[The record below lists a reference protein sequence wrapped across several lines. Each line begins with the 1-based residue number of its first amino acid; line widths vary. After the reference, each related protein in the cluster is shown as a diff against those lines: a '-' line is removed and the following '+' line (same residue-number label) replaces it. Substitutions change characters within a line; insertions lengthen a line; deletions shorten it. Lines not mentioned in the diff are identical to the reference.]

1 MLPSPPPA
9 ATHPSAIALFLHGL
23 DSSSGGTK
31 GQWLHQHFPAVRM
44 HDYQGSLDQR
54 LAQLEGEVAGLDSL
68 ILIGSSF
75 GGLMAACFALRQPQR
90 CRRLVLLAPA
100 LNFPDFHPPSL
111 PIAVP
116 TLVVIGRNDT
126 VCPPDLVLPRARA
139 TFSNLEVRLEED
151 DHMLHRTF
159 PSLDWPQLLT

>member
-1 MLPSPPPA
+1 MPPA
-9 ATHPSAIALFLHGL
+9 AAHPSAIALFLHGL
-23 DSSSGGTK
+23 DSSSRGTK
-31 GQWLHQHFPAVRM
+31 GRWLRQHFPAVRM
-44 HDYQGSLDQR
+44 HDYQGALDQR
-54 LAQLEGEVAGLDSL
+54 LAQLEVEVAGLDSL

-75 GGLMAACFALRQPQR
+75 GGLMAACFALRHPER

-116 TLVVIGRNDT
+116 TLVVIGEDDR

-139 TFSNLEVRLEED
+139 TFSDLEVRLEED
-151 DHMLHRTF
+151 DHLLHRTF